1 MSAGLHILGFRKEL
15 EKNKSFLKSLL
26 CQSATKR
33 RFIIEKAKKGELR
46 VLQKLLCYCLRDEIE
61 ISQAL
66 YNHIKQ
72 TKKLGFIQQN
82 FQKITANPQL
92 RGNLLKLV
100 PLIHLFV
107 KRILKK
113 NG

>member
-1 MSAGLHILGFRKEL
+1 MSTWLHILGFKKEL
-15 EKNKSFLKSLL
+15 EKNKPFLKSLL
-26 CQSATKR
+26 CQDSSKR
-33 RFIIEKAKKGELR
+33 RFIVGKAKDSELR
-46 VLQKLLCYCLRDEIE
+46 VLQKLLCYCLRGEIE

-66 YNHIKQ
+66 YNRINR

-92 RGNLLKLV
+92 RNNLLKLV

-107 KRILKK
+107 KRVFKR